1 MPFDARAIRDS
12 AADPIND
19 PIASRYATTKKA
31 SNASTPQVILDSLTG
46 NIARRDREL
55 LRWRVPM
62 FGVIDMYIN
71 PQSLVI
77 EEKKIIQKQ
86 RTKGGY
92 IIQYWGEE
100 LAVVRLSGHTGSSGI
115 EGINALRQAYRS
127 EQDAFQSVSQILIDK
142 LNAFTGSNTLQD
154 GTNRAASNA
163 TGQGATEALPTIMG
177 SGANPPLLP
186 TLASLATSVE
196 MYYQGWAFR
205 GYFESFNVDESV
217 TNGVG
222 VFNYNLVFN
231 VLDRRGYRS
240 NFMPWHREPAN
251 TFYGRPVTNSYR
263 QSDSATVPMSF
274 GGEEV

>member
-31 SNASTPQVILDSLTG
+31 SNASIPQVFLDSITG
-46 NIARRDREL
+46 NLARRNREL
-55 LRWRVPM
+55 VRWRVPM

-71 PQSLVI
+71 PQSLTI

-92 IIQYWGEE
+92 VIQYWGEE
-100 LAVVRLSGHTGSSGI
+100 LATVKLDGHTGSSGI
-115 EGINALRQAYRS
+115 EGINALRQAYRA

-142 LNAFTGSNTLQD
+142 LNTFTGSNSIQD

-163 TGQGATEALPTIMG
+163 IGKGATEALPTLTG
-177 SGANPPLLP
+177 NGANPPLLP
-186 TLASLATSVE
+186 TLGSLATSVE

-205 GYFESFNVDESV
+205 GYFESFNVTESV
-217 TNGVG
+217 SNGVG
-222 VFNYNLVFN
+222 LFNYSLIFT

-251 TFYGRPVTNSYR
+251 TLYGRPIPNSYR

-274 GGEEV
+274 GGEEL